1 MAAPRGRPRI
11 SVGSALRASPPPSRW
26 HSASVPPM
34 ACRAF
39 RTKIG
44 HYVYRKRCNIMT
56 IVRACAVRGRIVRPR
71 PAPPPWRAM
80 PSGGA
85 GGAGPPFPVRSRV
98 ARPGVRFASAPRP
111 PSASPAIPP
120 APPRAFRPPEAACGR
135 PFWCSASGFQ
145 FRSSSCSAGC
155 SLDETRV

>member
-11 SVGSALRASPPPSRW
+11 SVGSALRASPPPSRG
-26 HSASVPPM
+26 HSASVPLM

-44 HYVYRKRCNIMT
+44 HYVYRKRCNIMA

-80 PSGGA
+80 PSEGA
-85 GGAGPPFPVRSRV
+85 GGAGPPFPVWSRF
-98 ARPGVRFASAPRP
+98 ARPSVRFASAPRP
-111 PSASPAIPP
+111 PPASPAIPP
-120 APPRAFRPPEAACGR
+120 APPRAFGPPEAGFAR
-135 PFWCSASGFQ
+135 PFWCSAGCFWLHL
-145 FRSSSCSAGC
+145 FWCSVGC
-155 SLDETRV
+155 